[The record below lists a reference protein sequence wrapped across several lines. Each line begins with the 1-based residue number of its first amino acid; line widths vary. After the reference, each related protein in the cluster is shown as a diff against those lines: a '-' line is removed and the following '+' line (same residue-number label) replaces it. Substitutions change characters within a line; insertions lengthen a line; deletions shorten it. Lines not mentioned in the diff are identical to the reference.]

1 MPSDTIL
8 LPQRLAEAARYALMR
23 RLLPAI
29 CHDIAGTLQPIS
41 MMAAI
46 LDKRLQSETPN
57 MAQLGKNTQA
67 MLTMSRQAAITS
79 SNLMTWLAPKD
90 GDRVAL
96 GTVVGE
102 SLGLV
107 STELSFRGFSIANKT
122 ADLKIHV
129 PQGMI
134 RSVFTASLIALTDVF
149 DGSALIVIEAD
160 MTDAGMQLKIML
172 EAGGN
177 HELAGLGRTPNYRS
191 LGWDDV
197 QELAD
202 AEGVSLSRG
211 ANFVQLL
218 HTNPADLD

>member
-1 MPSDTIL
+1 MSSDTL
-8 LPQRLAEAARYALMR
+8 VLQKRLAEAARYALMR

-67 MLTMSRQAAITS
+67 MLAMSRQAASTS
-79 SNLMTWLAPKD
+79 FNLMTWLGPK
-90 GDRVAL
+90 GSDRVAL
-96 GTVVGE
+96 ATAVEE
-102 SLGLV
+102 SLGMIN
-107 STELSFRGFSIANKT
+107 TELSFRGFSIANKT
-122 ADLKIHV
+122 ADQKFEV
-129 PQGMI
+129 PAGVI

-149 DGSALIVIEAD
+149 DEVALIVISAGR
-160 MTDAGMQLKIML
+160 TDAGMQLKVLL

-177 HELAGLGRTPNYRS
+177 PELAGLGRTPNYRS
-191 LGWDDV
+191 LDWDDV
-197 QELAD
+197 QQLAD

-211 ANFVQLL
+211 ANFVQL
-218 HTNPADLD
+218 HYTSPADST